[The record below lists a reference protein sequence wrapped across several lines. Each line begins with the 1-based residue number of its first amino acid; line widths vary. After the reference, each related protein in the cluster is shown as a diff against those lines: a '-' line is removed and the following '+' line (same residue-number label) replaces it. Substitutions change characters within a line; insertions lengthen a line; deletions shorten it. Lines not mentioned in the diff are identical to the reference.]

1 MWKNYLKPVRICF
14 RSRTILLNPT
24 DYHCSNSV
32 FFKKHPKKGFYIS
45 SLKTRKW
52 NGSHYIKKKD
62 SSRLIHRVL
71 FSFYV
76 KDISLH
82 IQKIMTFMW
91 DLMSFFSTFTYKI
104 QSTKRINAIILWY
117 KLKILD
123 NIVNPFSKHV
133 RCINNHL
140 GWSNSK
146 TDVVDARQPVKGKI
160 WDTEKIKLNNCHR
173 CWK

>member
-1 MWKNYLKPVRICF
+1 MELTYWNVEKLFKKPVRICF

-24 DYHCSNSV
+24 DYHCSDSV
-32 FFKKHPKKGFYIS
+32 FFKKHPEKGFYIS

-91 DLMSFFSTFTYKI
+91 DLMSFFFYIYVQNPKHKKDKCHYSVI
-104 QSTKRINAIILWY
+104 QTQDSR
-117 KLKILD
+117 
-123 NIVNPFSKHV
+123 
-133 RCINNHL
+133 
-140 GWSNSK
+140 
-146 TDVVDARQPVKGKI
+146 
-160 WDTEKIKLNNCHR
+160 
-173 CWK
+173 